1 MKEWNW
7 IWYRYIISFTLFK
20 ILLHYIDY
28 TFYTHLVWIYTQWLE
43 PTNVNKRKSATRID
57 FFFHSKVL
65 FLKIWDFT
73 IKQFSMRNQIEDT
86 SKSSNHT
93 NKTIDVSMSSS
104 KIWHLENVIIMIMRL
119 KTAPLY
125 DADWVLFQ
133 FSNYQLNLFSYVYLI
148 KRRK

>member
-1 MKEWNW
+1 MKLNL
-7 IWYRYIISFTLFK
+7 ISISYYFDL
-20 ILLHYIDY
+20 LLHYIDY
-28 TFYTHLVWIYTQWLE
+28 PFYTHLVWIYIQLSK
-43 PTNVNKRKSATRID
+43 PTNVNERKSATRID
-57 FFFHSKVL
+57 FFFHSSSF
-65 FLKIWDFT
+65 FLKIRDFT
-73 IKQFSMRNQIEDT
+73 IKQSSMRNQIEDT